1 MEGLAL
7 LRVLIQ
13 STGLPMDAV
22 EREINSLLAQRNL
35 KPEDLTI
42 DQVREMLAAYLQD
55 VLTEVKTSL
64 SIDNV

>member
-22 EREINSLLAQRNL
+22 EREVKRLLEARNL
-35 KPEDLTI
+35 RPENLKLED
-42 DQVREMLAAYLQD
+42 VREILAFYLQD

-64 SIDNV
+64 ATQD

>member
-22 EREINSLLAQRNL
+22 EREIKRLLDARNL
-35 KPEDLTI
+35 RAEELTLED
-42 DQVREMLAAYLQD
+42 VREILAFYLQD
-55 VLTEVKTSL
+55 VLTEAKTSL
-64 SIDNV
+64 ATQD

>member
-22 EREINSLLAQRNL
+22 EREINRLLQARNL
-35 KPEDLTI
+35 QAEDLTLE
-42 DQVREMLAAYLQD
+42 DVREILAFYLQD

-64 SIDNV
+64 AIQD

>member
-22 EREINSLLAQRNL
+22 EREIKRLLEARSLKA
-35 KPEDLTI
+35 EDLTLEH
-42 DQVREMLAAYLQD
+42 VREILAVYLQD
-55 VLTEVKTSL
+55 VLTEAKTSL
-64 SIDNV
+64 SGAD

>member
-22 EREINSLLAQRNL
+22 EREVKRLLEARNL
-35 KPEDLTI
+35 RPENITLED
-42 DQVREMLAAYLQD
+42 VREILAFYLQD

-64 SIDNV
+64 ATQD

>member
-22 EREINSLLAQRNL
+22 EREIKRLLDIRNL
-35 KPEDLTI
+35 KAEDLTL
-42 DQVREMLAAYLQD
+42 DDVREILASYLQD
-55 VLTEVKTSL
+55 VLTEAKTSL
-64 SIDNV
+64 ANE

>member
-22 EREINSLLAQRNL
+22 EREIKRLLEIRNL
-35 KPEDLTI
+35 KPEDLTLEH
-42 DQVREMLAAYLQD
+42 VREILAVYLQD
-55 VLTEVKTSL
+55 VLTEAKTSL
-64 SIDNV
+64 VTQD

>member
-22 EREINSLLAQRNL
+22 EREVKRLLEARNL
-35 KPEDLTI
+35 RPENLTLE
-42 DQVREMLAAYLQD
+42 DVREILAFYLQD

-64 SIDNV
+64 ATQD

>member
-22 EREINSLLAQRNL
+22 EREIKRLLDARNL
-35 KPEDLTI
+35 RAEDLTLE
-42 DQVREMLAAYLQD
+42 DVREILAFYLQD
-55 VLTEVKTSL
+55 VLTEAKTSL
-64 SIDNV
+64 AQE

>member
-22 EREINSLLAQRNL
+22 EREITRLLAARNL
-35 KPEDLTI
+35 RPESLTI
-42 DQVREMLAAYLQD
+42 ENVREILAFYLQD
-55 VLTEVKTSL
+55 VLLEAKTSM
-64 SIDNV
+64 SAE

>member
-22 EREINSLLAQRNL
+22 EREIKRLLQARNL
-35 KPEDLTI
+35 RPEDLTLE
-42 DQVREMLAAYLQD
+42 DVREILAFYLQD

-64 SIDNV
+64 ATQE